1 MSVRSIFA
9 PNLFHGRV
17 ALITGG
23 GTGIGLR
30 TAKEFLQLGGCVVIC
45 SRKENV
51 ITAAVDTLNKLY
63 PPYSPTNRPRAIGR
77 ACNIRDHASIQALC
91 EWIQQQPHVGSDPAS
106 VSSSSARIDYLINN
120 AGGQF
125 PSLASAIS
133 PKGWSA
139 VIETNLTGTFLMSQ
153 AVFNHFFEKQGAA
166 DAEAA
171 ATAASSSSPASIAA
185 FNPIGGCAIVTV
197 VANMHNG
204 FPGMSHTGAARAAVV
219 NLTKSLSV
227 EWASAGVRI
236 NALAPGVIA
245 SSGLSN
251 YNPAMQEMI
260 AATSAGNNYAARL
273 GSEAECAAA
282 ILFLLSPASAFT
294 TGACLNMDGGESL
307 YSPMM
312 RPASH
317 TLNMAWDDG
326 HEGED
331 TRPLFLR
338 GGGAV
343 NASKAASESSASGA
357 SSSAASSG
365 GKSRAANPY
374 AQSAPLPS
382 KL

>member
-1 MSVRSIFA
+1 MSIRSIFA
-9 PNLFHGRV
+9 PHLFHGRV

-30 TAKEFLQLGGCVVIC
+30 TAKEFLHLGGCVVIC
-45 SRKENV
+45 SRKEAV
-51 ITAAVDTLNKLY
+51 IAAAVETLNKLY
-63 PPYSPTNRPRAIGR
+63 PPYTPTARPRAIGR
-77 ACNIRDHASIQALC
+77 ACNIRDHASILSLC
-91 EWIQQQPHVGSDPAS
+91 EWIQHQPRVGSEHGGSPAS
-106 VSSSSARIDYLINN
+106 TSPRVDYLVNN

-125 PSLASAIS
+125 PSLASSIS
-133 PKGWSA
+133 PKGWAA
-139 VIETNLTGTFLMSQ
+139 VIDTNLTGTFLVSQ
-153 AVFNHFFEKQGAA
+153 TVFNMFFEKQGVA

-171 ATAASSSSPASIAA
+171 ANAATNASGSVCAS
-185 FNPIGGCAIVTV
+185 NPVGGCAIVTV

-227 EWASAGVRI
+227 EWAGAGVRI

-251 YNPAMQEMI
+251 YNSSMQEMI
-260 AATSAGNNYAARL
+260 AATSAGNNYASRL

-312 RPASH
+312 RPVTH
-317 TLNMAWDDG
+317 VLNRAWDDG
-326 HEGED
+326 KEGQD

-338 GGGAV
+338 GGGGG
-343 NASKAASESSASGA
+343 ASAASDSAVSGA
-357 SSSAASSG
+357 SSSSAPPKS
-365 GKSRAANPY
+365 KSRSSTNPY
-374 AQSAPLPS
+374 APAPLPS